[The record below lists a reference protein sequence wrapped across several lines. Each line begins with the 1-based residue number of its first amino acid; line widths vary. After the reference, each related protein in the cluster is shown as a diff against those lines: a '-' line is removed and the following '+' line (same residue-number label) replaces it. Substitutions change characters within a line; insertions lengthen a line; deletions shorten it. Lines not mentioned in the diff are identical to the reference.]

1 MICVN
6 GVSKKYGKKTVLNN
20 INMNLPEKKVNFLM
34 GKNGSGKTTFIK
46 CLTDLEKYEGRIE
59 LDGEPFSSKK
69 LETLVLWDDC
79 PFYDDMTGLD
89 NLVLFGE
96 NNYEKSDIPSVV
108 SEFVDRELLDKKVK
122 TYSYGQ
128 KKKLG
133 LALAI
138 ILNPSYIIMDEISNG
153 LDYDTLTLLKILI
166 AKWSEEKTIILTGH
180 QFSFYD
186 DIVDNVFVYNQ
197 CGKIECYMEIK
208 KSGKTLEDIYNETMH

>member
-6 GVSKKYGKKTVLNN
+6 GVSKKYGKKTVLND
-20 INMNLPEKKVNFLM
+20 INMTFIENKVNFLM

-46 CLTDLEKYEGRIE
+46 CLTDLEKYEGIIE

-69 LETLVLWDDC
+69 METLVLWDDC

-89 NLVLFGE
+89 NLNLFGE
-96 NNYEKSDIPSVV
+96 NKYEKSQIPSFV
-108 SEFVDRELLDKKVK
+108 SEFIDKELLEKKVK

-138 ILNPSYIIMDEISNG
+138 ILDPSYIIMDEISNG
-153 LDYDTLTLLKILI
+153 LDYDTLMLLKKLI
-166 AKWSEEKTIILTGH
+166 RKWSEEKTVILTGH

-186 DIVDNVFVYNQ
+186 DIVDNVYVYNRQ
-197 CGKIECYMEIK
+197 GKIECYTDIK
-208 KSGKTLEDIYNETMH
+208 ESGKTLEDIYNETMH